1 MANENLVNSP
11 NNKVVIIGQVT
22 KYDNDVYTIKPVEV
36 TLGKINPDTKDF
48 VCMFNNRT
56 FPELK
61 EVIRDEEEV
70 EEKLYYLAPIDLDEL
85 IEKFHVDEKED
96 GAENT
101 AMVIYLKNIREHVIE
116 AKKNNDELDVR
127 FIEKS
132 KLKKLPVEPNLNA
145 IEKPTIIVPN
155 EEIAIPDLEEI
166 VTPST
171 YVNPLGV
178 KIDLQYFIKYMKERI
193 MNNDDKIKYIC
204 KTISYNLTAADPYDV
219 ENILAIG
226 PTGSG
231 KTETINTIREWAK
244 GYNIPV
250 AIFDSTSL
258 SSAGYKGKDV
268 EDFLKR
274 IYFDSGKNPAL
285 FERAI
290 FALDEFD
297 KLKNSELG
305 MKEAAQ
311 QSLLKVIE
319 GGIFDVEIDKFGST
333 VKMDTTGMT
342 IYGLGAFSDIFEKK
356 SKEHQGIGFKS
367 DISNEQIEKIIYDI
381 KDKDII
387 KNGFMPELI
396 GRFPNRFVYKKLDKD
411 GLRNVLTKSKRSV
424 MLRKFK
430 RLLEQ
435 FNTEVDYDDS
445 FLDAFIEKTLS
456 SELGARSLN
465 RIYSE
470 TLSDA
475 EADIM
480 IADYEDGGKKKVLK
494 LTSDI
499 FTDSTKFELK

>member
-1 MANENLVNSP
+1 MKKENYVNGP
-11 NNKVVIIGQVT
+11 NDKVVIIGQVIELSRGI
-22 KYDNDVYTIKPVEV
+22 YSVLPQEV
-36 TLGKINPDTKDF
+36 AFGKIDEETNEFT
-48 VCMFNNRT
+48 CMDNKRT
-56 FPELK
+56 FPALK
-61 EVIRDEEEV
+61 EIIRDGKSSS
-70 EEKLYYLAPIDLDEL
+70 EKLYFFAPRDLGDL
-85 IEKFHVDEKED
+85 MDRFHVDPNER
-96 GAENT
+96 GAANT
-101 AMVIYLKNIREHVIE
+101 AAIIYMENIREHIVE
-116 AKKNNDELDVR
+116 ARIDNEDVDVR
-127 FIEKS
+127 FIEKA
-132 KLKKLPVEPNLNA
+132 KLNKMPSEPNLNVLSN
-145 IEKPTIIVPN
+145 PTIIVPN
-155 EEIAIPDLEEI
+155 EEVVIPDLEEI
-166 VTPST
+166 ITPST

-244 GYNIPV
+244 GYKIPV

-285 FERAI
+285 YERAI

-297 KLKNSELG
+297 KLKNSALE

-319 GGIFDVEIDKFGST
+319 GGIFDVEIDKYGST

-342 IYGLGAFSDIFEKK
+342 LYGLGAFSDIFEKK
-356 SKEHQGIGFKS
+356 SKDHQGIGFKS
-367 DISNEQIEKIIYDI
+367 DISNEQAEEIIYNI
-381 KDKDII
+381 TDKDII

-396 GRFPNRFVYKKLDKD
+396 ARFPNRFVYKKLDKD

-445 FLDAFIEKTLS
+445 FLEAFIEKTLS

-470 TLSDA
+470 TLKDA